1 MRRYLLIAL
10 LLLGAQA
17 RAESSLVSINLQH
30 RSASEVIEILRPMLE
45 AGGSISGNGY
55 KLFIRSTDD
64 NIAQLQ
70 QMIAKIDVAARNLL
84 VTVSMNPE
92 LTRQQSN
99 VEARV
104 SVQDGVHAELGG
116 HAELRPKTPAD
127 KGRIKY
133 DVRMYERAQQ
143 RQHPQMQQVR
153 VSEGLWASIYTGESI
168 PVTTRTRNADGTVTD
183 TFHYQAVSSGFRIL
197 PRVHGDTVTL
207 TIRPQSQAKIQG
219 GNGTYSSSEMET
231 SVSGKLGS
239 WIALGSVAQTEKLSG
254 TGIAYGNR
262 QIRSQSNQ
270 IYVKVDLAKP

>member
-1 MRRYLLIAL
+1 MRRYLLFAL

-17 RAESSLVSINLQH
+17 HAESSLVSIQLQH
-30 RSASEVIEILRPMLE
+30 RSASEVIEILRPMLDT
-45 AGGSISGNGY
+45 GGSISGAGY
-55 KLFIRSTDD
+55 KLFIRSSDA

-70 QMIAKIDVAARNLL
+70 QMLANIDVAARNLL
-84 VTVSMNPE
+84 VSVSMNPE
-92 LTRQQSN
+92 LARQQSDAEARISTQGKIR
-99 VEARV
+99 VEAGG
-104 SVQDGVHAELGG
+104 QAEQ
-116 HAELRPKTPAD
+116 HSETPAD

-133 DVRMYERAQQ
+133 DVRMYERAQR
-143 RQHPQMQQVR
+143 RQHPQLQTVR
-153 VSEGLWASIYTGESI
+153 VSEGLWASIHTGESI

-183 TFHYQAVSSGFRIL
+183 TFHYQAVSSGFKIL

-219 GNGTYSSSEMET
+219 ANGAYSSTEMET

-262 QIRSQSNQ
+262 QARGQSNQ
-270 IYVKVDLAKP
+270 IYVKVDLVKP